1 MACNRANSG
10 VAERFAR
17 GSAFVLIA
25 MVTGALSLSACSVV
39 KAVSK
44 VAHTVEG
51 NKNTIDAFSTKV
63 KSGEAVPFQAT
74 YVTTGTSPATIV
86 YSVKPPNGL
95 LFKDSPSGSSGS
107 NGVNGFEVVVNPS
120 GEFACTPLSGST
132 KTWTCQKLDPANA
145 TTEHQIF

>member
-10 VAERFAR
+10 VVERFAR
-17 GSAFVLIA
+17 GSTFVLIA
-25 MVTGALSLSACSVV
+25 MVMGALSLSACSVV

-95 LFKDSPSGSSGS
+95 LFKD
-107 NGVNGFEVVVNPS
+107 
-120 GEFACTPLSGST
+120 
-132 KTWTCQKLDPANA
+132 
-145 TTEHQIF
+145 